1 MAEILTASTLSRART
16 ALRLAAVG
24 LFVAVIP
31 LFLISTN
38 VRLIVNWPSL
48 YSNGFDKYD
57 IPTRTGIERSELI
70 SAGEQ
75 IRDYFNND
83 DEFIDVRI
91 FVGGILRSLFNNREI
106 LHMKD
111 VKGLVQGV
119 YMLQGLTGLYIAAF
133 LVAGLALDWR
143 AFAGRLVRYL
153 EYGGFLTIGLVVLA
167 GVASLAGFE
176 QVFYAFH
183 VISFTNDLWQLDPSR
198 DYLIAIFPE
207 GFFFDA
213 TMWIAGLTIA
223 QAVILTTPA
232 ALLRL
237 RAAIHRKR
245 AGAADVAARDE

>member
-1 MAEILTASTLSRART
+1 MADLVTESALSRVRTTLRLTA
-16 ALRLAAVG
+16 VV
-24 LFVAVIP
+24 LFVVVVP

-38 VRLIVNWPSL
+38 VRLIVNWPWL

-57 IPTRTGIERSELI
+57 IPSRTGIERSELI

-83 DEFIDVRI
+83 DELIDIRV
-91 FVGGILRSLFNNREI
+91 FVGGILRSLFNTREI

-119 YMLQGLTGLYIAAF
+119 YTVQLFTGLYVAGF
-133 LVAGLALDWR
+133 LVGGLALDWR
-143 AFAGRLVRYL
+143 AFAGRLSRYL
-153 EYGGFLTIGLVVLA
+153 EYGGFLTIGLVVLV

-176 QVFYAFH
+176 DVFYAFH
-183 VISFTNDLWQLDPSR
+183 VVSFANDLWQLDPSR
-198 DYLIAIFPE
+198 DYLIAMFPE

-223 QAVILTTPA
+223 QAVVLTTPA

-237 RAAIHRKR
+237 RAAIR
-245 AGAADVAARDE
+245 ARRAQS

>member
-1 MAEILTASTLSRART
+1 MAQFLTESSLSRART
-16 ALRLAAVG
+16 ALGVAAVA
-24 LFVAVIP
+24 LFVVAIP
-31 LFLISTN
+31 LLLVSTN
-38 VRLIVNWPSL
+38 VRLVVNWPWL

-57 IPTRTGIERSELI
+57 IPSRTGIERSELV

-91 FVGGILRSLFNNREI
+91 FVGGVLRSLFNNREI

-119 YMLQGLTGLYIAAF
+119 YAVQALAALYVAAF
-133 LVAGLALDWR
+133 VVAGLALDWR
-143 AFAGRLVRYL
+143 GFAGRLPRYL
-153 EYGGFLTIGLVVLA
+153 EYGGWLTIALVVLA
-167 GVASLAGFE
+167 GAASLAGFE

-183 VISFTNDLWQLDPSR
+183 VVSFTNDLWQLDPSR
-198 DYLIAIFPE
+198 DYLIAMFPE

-213 TMWIAGLTIA
+213 TMWIAGLTIV
-223 QAVILTTPA
+223 QAVVLTTPA

-237 RAAIHRKR
+237 RAAIR
-245 AGAADVAARDE
+245 ARRTQV

>member
-1 MAEILTASTLSRART
+1 MAEILTESALSRVRT
-16 ALRLAAVG
+16 TLRLTAVV
-24 LFVAVIP
+24 LFVVVVP
-31 LFLISTN
+31 FFLISTN
-38 VRLIVNWPSL
+38 VRLIVNWPWL

-57 IPTRTGIERSELI
+57 IPSRTGIERSELI

-83 DEFIDVRI
+83 DELIDIRV
-91 FVGGILRSLFNNREI
+91 FVGGILRSLFNTREI

-119 YMLQGLTGLYIAAF
+119 YTLQLLMGLYIAGF
-133 LVAGLALDWR
+133 LVGGLALDWR
-143 AFAGRLVRYL
+143 AFAGRLSRYL
-153 EYGGFLTIGLVVLA
+153 EYGGFLTIGLVVLV

-183 VISFTNDLWQLDPSR
+183 VVSFANDLWQLDPSR
-198 DYLIAIFPE
+198 DYLIAMFPE

-237 RAAIHRKR
+237 RAAIR
-245 AGAADVAARDE
+245 ARRAQS

>member
-1 MAEILTASTLSRART
+1 MADLLTESALSRVRTTLRLTA
-16 ALRLAAVG
+16 VV
-24 LFVAVIP
+24 LFVVVVP

-38 VRLIVNWPSL
+38 VRLMVNWPWL

-57 IPTRTGIERSELI
+57 IPSRTGIERPELI

-83 DEFIDVRI
+83 DELIDIRV

-119 YMLQGLTGLYIAAF
+119 YTMQLLTALYIAAF
-133 LVAGLALDWR
+133 VVGGLALGWR
-143 AFAGRLVRYL
+143 GFAGRLPRYL
-153 EYGGFLTIGLVVLA
+153 EYGGFLTIGLVVLV

-176 QVFYAFH
+176 QVFYMFH
-183 VISFTNDLWQLDPSR
+183 VVSFANDLWQLDPSR
-198 DYLIAIFPE
+198 DYLIAMFPE

-237 RAAIHRKR
+237 RAAVRLRR
-245 AGAADVAARDE
+245 A

>member
-1 MAEILTASTLSRART
+1 MTGLLTESSLSRVRT
-16 ALRLAAVG
+16 TLRIAAVA
-24 LFVAVIP
+24 LFVVVVP

-38 VRLIVNWPSL
+38 VRLVVNWPWL

-57 IPTRTGIERSELI
+57 IPSRTGIERPELI

-119 YMLQGLTGLYIAAF
+119 YTVQALTGLYLAAF
-133 LVAGLALDWR
+133 VIAGLALDWR
-143 AFAGRLVRYL
+143 AFPGRLVRYL
-153 EYGGFLTIGLVVLA
+153 EYGGFLTIGLVVFA
-167 GVASLAGFE
+167 GAASVVGFE

-232 ALLRL
+232 ALIRL
-237 RAAIHRKR
+237 RTAVRLRRAQAA
-245 AGAADVAARDE
+245 G

>member
-1 MAEILTASTLSRART
+1 MAEILTESALSRVRT
-16 ALRLAAVG
+16 TLRLTAVV
-24 LFVAVIP
+24 LFVVVVP

-38 VRLIVNWPSL
+38 VRLIVNWPWL

-57 IPTRTGIERSELI
+57 IPSRTGIERSELI

-83 DEFIDVRI
+83 DELIDIRV
-91 FVGGILRSLFNNREI
+91 FVGGILRSLFNTREI

-119 YMLQGLTGLYIAAF
+119 YTLQLLMGLYIAGF
-133 LVAGLALDWR
+133 LVGGLALDWR
-143 AFAGRLVRYL
+143 AFAGRLSRYL
-153 EYGGFLTIGLVVLA
+153 EYGGFLTIGLVVLV

-183 VISFTNDLWQLDPSR
+183 VVSFANDLWQLDPSR
-198 DYLIAIFPE
+198 DYLIAMFPE

-237 RAAIHRKR
+237 RAAIR
-245 AGAADVAARDE
+245 ARRAQS